1 MTAILIEEARQIHE
15 NAHLSDDDLARATG
29 AAPSTARAWLA
40 GTRSPTGERAERLIE
55 LSALVERLV
64 RVIDP
69 AYIPVWLRK
78 PVPALGDD
86 KPINLIAAGGYRDV
100 ARIISS
106 LESPGAS

>member
-1 MTAILIEEARQIHE
+1 MTAVLIEEARQIHE

-40 GTRSPTGERAERLIE
+40 GSRSPTGERAERLIE
-55 LSALVERLV
+55 LSALVERLMP
-64 RVIDP
+64 VIDP

-78 PVPALGDD
+78 PIPALGDE
-86 KPINLIAAGGYRDV
+86 KPINLIAAGRYREV
-100 ARIISS
+100 ARVIAS